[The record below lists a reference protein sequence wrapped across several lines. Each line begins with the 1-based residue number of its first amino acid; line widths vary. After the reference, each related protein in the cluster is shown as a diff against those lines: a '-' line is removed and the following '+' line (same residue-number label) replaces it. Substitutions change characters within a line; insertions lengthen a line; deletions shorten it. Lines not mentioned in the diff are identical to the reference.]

1 MFEPLANAQGGHSND
16 NSPSS
21 EDEYIHRFGN
31 VEWCECGFCVVMST
45 GRESICCQEKH
56 NATRCTD
63 SGRLGCMAS
72 WEKSTDYP
80 YLLVLET
87 KSGKHFLRLLENT
100 KDLNMLNTT
109 ECDIYVA

>member
-1 MFEPLANAQGGHSND
+1 MTILRHRKMNTFTDLEMLNVRVWLLCGH
-16 NSPSS
+16 
-21 EDEYIHRFGN
+21 EYR
-31 VEWCECGFCVVMST
+31 T
-45 GRESICCQEKH
+45 GEYICCQEKH